1 MDQAKLDQLTGFP
14 LLPCGAG
21 EKFKAPLNIETGKPL
36 TGWETMSFTPN
47 QIGAMSGKVIC
58 VGTRCGPDAG
68 NLLILDIDGASAET
82 FCKEQVGSFRGIG
95 WRINRTTDPHRF
107 KLAFR
112 VEDPELLSLLD
123 GVGKIV
129 HTTSQEPK
137 EQVELFWATGQC
149 LILGDHR
156 ESGGQ
161 YQWQGSPVSI
171 KATPKKWKNLLSELI
186 QKHKQK
192 SRKPTGTTDHW
203 RYAIPCPICGRTEP
217 DCRIVDDG
225 SFVQCHKGER
235 WHPPELQVGETI
247 QHGADIW
254 AYVGDGTNAIGEC
267 ANFKLEKPPF
277 QVLGW
282 NNGWNKERTRIWYRS
297 TSTGQVATFKL
308 GTMADLLPVVGRHW
322 IERRYTDEKG
332 RVRLLE
338 LQGDLCQMAEAAGVF
353 DDKRRRGRGVFID
366 EQRVVLHL
374 GDRLE
379 VDGAITPIHEF
390 QSKFIYQLLP
400 PLEFDPSVAPLTDE
414 EGTKILELLQRGGWN
429 QPDDHLKLMGCI
441 VMAPVGG
448 VVPKRPQ
455 TQFKVHREGGK
466 TETLDGTVEPL
477 LAGFA
482 LKATGSTEAFIRQTM
497 DCDRRPVLIDESE
510 QGDNGGRTRRDHLL
524 LARYAFDG
532 TGIGRGTKDHE
543 SVQFELRSLFF
554 MAGINAEIPDPA
566 TKQRFFELSRTR
578 LPQEQWDQWVRE
590 RDELITPLTGQRL
603 LRRTLNNLWTIEQ
616 NCNFFA
622 HYLDA
627 NGVHSREGIKLA
639 LALGFAYSL
648 ISTEPIWSEEKAQD
662 KRWLVD
668 VEQWLQTNGFTA
680 EPSQDVE
687 KQLDLSESNKCL
699 DHLLTH
705 DVPWSE
711 RREVDDTTPC
721 TNRVTVQELLQLL
734 LGNGRQIDERIKQE
748 ATKALGRVGVRL
760 YTEQQLGQP
769 DRLTI
774 AVARSGSAIEKVF
787 GRSPWR
793 NGAHRERLLDLKTTP
808 PVVTSSKSI
817 AFTGGGSPV
826 KAVLLPVDD
835 VLR

>member
-1 MDQAKLDQLTGFP
+1 MDQAKLNELAGLP

-21 EKFKAPLNIETGKPL
+21 EKFKAPLNAETGNPL
-36 TGWETMSFTPN
+36 AGWETLSFTPE
-47 QIGAMSGKVIC
+47 QIGAMNGKVIC

-68 NLLILDIDGASAET
+68 NLLILDVDGASAES
-82 FCKEQVGSFRGIG
+82 FCKERAGSFTGIG

-112 VEDPELLSLLD
+112 VDDPELLSLLD

-161 YQWQGSPVSI
+161 YQWQGSPLKV
-171 KATPKKWKNLLSELI
+171 KAPPKKWKNLLSDLI
-186 QKHKQK
+186 LKHKQK
-192 SRKPTGTTDHW
+192 SRNPKGTTGNW
-203 RYAIPCPICGRTEP
+203 RDAIPCPICGRTEP
-217 DCRIVDDG
+217 DCRVTDDG
-225 SFVQCHKGER
+225 SFVQCHRGER

-247 QHGADIW
+247 QHGTDIW
-254 AYVGDGTNAIGEC
+254 AYVGDGSNVIGKC

-277 QVLGW
+277 QIL
-282 NNGWNKERTRIWYRS
+282 GWNKERTRIWYRS
-297 TSTGQVATFKL
+297 TSTGQVATFRL
-308 GTMADLLPVVGRHW
+308 GNLADLLPVVGPHW
-322 IERRYTDEKG
+322 IDRRYTDEKG

-338 LQGDLCQMAEAAGVF
+338 LQGDLCQMADAAGVF
-353 DDKRRRGRGVFID
+353 DDKCRRGRGVFID

-379 VDGAITPIHEF
+379 VDGVITPIHEF

-400 PLEFDPSVAPLTDE
+400 PLEFDPTVEPLTDE
-414 EGTKILELLQRGGWN
+414 EGRQILSLLQRAGWN
-429 QPDDHLKLMGCI
+429 QPDDHLMLAGWIVSALLCGLM
-441 VMAPVGG
+441 
-448 VVPKRPQ
+448 PKRPQ
-455 TQFKVHREGGK
+455 MQFKVHRAGGK
-466 TETLDGTVEPL
+466 SEMLDELIEPL
-477 LAGFA
+477 LAGMA
-482 LKATGSTEAFIRQTM
+482 LKATGSSEAFIRQTM

-543 SVQFELRSLFF
+543 AQQFELYSSFCL
-554 MAGINAEIPDPA
+554 AGINAEIPDPA
-566 TKQRFFELSRTR
+566 TKQRFFELSRTL
-578 LPQEQWDQWVRE
+578 LPQEQWDAWVRD
-590 RDELITPLTGQRL
+590 RDALITPLTGQRL
-603 LRRTLNNLWTIEQ
+603 LRRTISNLHHISRNYRIFLWTVNRLGIHGRDAVKVAWMLTL
-616 NCNFFA
+616 A
-622 HYLDA
+622 HSLTSTGIAYGRLPQIGEWLTA
-627 NGVHSREGIKLA
+627 NGFPSGQ
-639 LALGFAYSL
+639 
-648 ISTEPIWSEEKAQD
+648 T
-662 KRWLVD
+662 LVASAT
-668 VEQWLQTNGFTA
+668 QA
-680 EPSQDVE
+680 
-687 KQLDLSESNKCL
+687 DLSESDKCL

-705 DVPWSE
+705 DMPWFV
-711 RREVDDTTPC
+711 RRGRNDTTPS
-721 TNRVTVQELLQLL
+721 TNRITVQELLELL
-734 LGNGRQIDERIKQE
+734 LEDEQKVDKRVKDE
-748 ATKALGRVGVRL
+748 ATKALGVVGVRL
-760 YTEQQLGQP
+760 YTEEQLGQP

-808 PVVTSSKSI
+808 PVVSSSKNI

>member
-1 MDQAKLDQLTGFP
+1 MDQAKLNQLTGFP

-21 EKFKAPLNIETGKPL
+21 EKFKAPLNIETGNPL
-36 TGWETMSFTPN
+36 AGWETMSFTPD

-186 QKHKQK
+186 HTHKQK
-192 SRKPTGTTDHW
+192 SRNPKGATDNW
-203 RYAIPCPICGRTEP
+203 RDAIPCPICGRTEP

-235 WHPPELQVGETI
+235 WQPPELQVGETI
-247 QHGADIW
+247 QHGTDFW
-254 AYVGDGTNAIGEC
+254 AYVGDGSNAIGEC

-277 QVLGW
+277 QIL
-282 NNGWNKERTRIWYRS
+282 GWNKERTRIWYRS
-297 TSTGQVATFKL
+297 TSTGQVATFRL
-308 GTMADLLPVVGRHW
+308 GNLADLLPVVGPHW
-322 IERRYTDEKG
+322 IDRRYTDEKG

-338 LQGDLCQMAEAAGVF
+338 LQGDLCQIADAAGVF
-353 DDKRRRGRGVFID
+353 DDKCRRGRGVFID

-379 VDGAITPIHEF
+379 VDGVITPIHEF

-400 PLEFDPSVAPLTDE
+400 PLEFDPTVEPLTDE
-414 EGTKILELLQRGGWN
+414 EGRQILSLLQRAGWN
-429 QPDDHLKLMGCI
+429 QPDDHLMLAGWIVSALLCGLM
-441 VMAPVGG
+441 
-448 VVPKRPQ
+448 PKRPQ
-455 TQFKVHREGGK
+455 MQFKVHRAGGK
-466 TETLDGTVEPL
+466 SEMLDELIEPL
-477 LAGFA
+477 LAGMA
-482 LKATGSTEAFIRQTM
+482 LKATGSSEAFIRQTM

-543 SVQFELRSLFF
+543 AQQFELYSSFCL
-554 MAGINAEIPDPA
+554 AGINAEIPDPA
-566 TKQRFFELSRTR
+566 TKQRFFELSRTL
-578 LPQEQWDQWVRE
+578 LPQEEWDAWVRD
-590 RDELITPLTGQRL
+590 RDALITPLTGQRL
-603 LRRTLNNLWTIEQ
+603 LRRTISNLHHISRNYRIFFWTVNRLGIHGRDAVKVAWMLTL
-616 NCNFFA
+616 A
-622 HYLDA
+622 HSLTSTGIAYGRLPQTGEWLTA
-627 NGVHSREGIKLA
+627 NGFPSGQ
-639 LALGFAYSL
+639 
-648 ISTEPIWSEEKAQD
+648 T
-662 KRWLVD
+662 LVASGT
-668 VEQWLQTNGFTA
+668 QA
-680 EPSQDVE
+680 
-687 KQLDLSESNKCL
+687 DLSESDKCL

-705 DVPWSE
+705 DMPWFV
-711 RREVDDTTPC
+711 RRGRNDTTPS
-721 TNRVTVQELLQLL
+721 TNRITVQELLELL
-734 LGNGRQIDERIKQE
+734 LEDEQKVDKRVKDE
-748 ATKALGRVGVRL
+748 ATKALGVVGVRL
-760 YTEQQLGQP
+760 YTKEQLGQP

-774 AVARSGSAIEKVF
+774 AVARSGSAIAKVF

-808 PVVTSSKSI
+808 PVVTSSKNI